1 MGDKKEER
9 TVCCIGDIHGYY
21 SKLRNLWS
29 NLEALINPNSFQKAL
44 IIFLGDYCDRGP
56 DTRKVI
62 DFLVSLPSRYPK
74 QTHVF
79 LCGNHDL
86 AFSAFVKVLPSP
98 PDGSPFS
105 ETWKEYEQHEER
117 EGWFKGMG
125 YQDMH
130 LQGRRWAGL
139 IKDKYNISKGI
150 DYKGSIYDAAPTFES
165 YKVPHGSAEL
175 VNAVPDK
182 HKDFLRDLVWVHEE
196 DDVCIEISGEKKH
209 CKLVAVH
216 AGLEKGKGVEEQ
228 LKVLKVR
235 DTKIPKV
242 AALSGRKDVWEIPKE
257 LTEKPIIVVSGHHG
271 KLYIEGLR
279 LIIDEGGGYEQK
291 PVAAIVLPSMKIIRD
306 TELMMG
312 HIRAVAFQV
321 NWHYQER
328 IIPDRVQT
336 LSCDHDLKAFPY
348 MCLKETFFK
357 GIQKFLKSSFRI
369 ILSRM

>member
-1 MGDKKEER
+1 MKSLVHHKHLIQDHNLLCEYLVHHKHLIQDHDLLYESLVPLNSGPKIEEMGDKKEER

-29 NLEALINPNSFQKAL
+29 NLEALINPNSFQTAL

-79 LCGNHDL
+79 LCGNHDF

-125 YQDMH
+125 YEDMH

-139 IKDKYNISKGI
+139 IKDKYNVSKGM

-182 HKDFLRDLVWVHEE
+182 HKDFLRDLVWVHDE

-216 AGLEKGKGVEEQ
+216 AGLEKAKGVEQQ

-242 AALSGRKDVWEIPKE
+242 AALSGRKDVWDIPKE
-257 LTEKPIIVVSGHHG
+257 LTEKPTVVVSGHHG

-312 HIRAVAFQV
+312 
-321 NWHYQER
+321 
-328 IIPDRVQT
+328 
-336 LSCDHDLKAFPY
+336 
-348 MCLKETFFK
+348 
-357 GIQKFLKSSFRI
+357 
-369 ILSRM
+369 